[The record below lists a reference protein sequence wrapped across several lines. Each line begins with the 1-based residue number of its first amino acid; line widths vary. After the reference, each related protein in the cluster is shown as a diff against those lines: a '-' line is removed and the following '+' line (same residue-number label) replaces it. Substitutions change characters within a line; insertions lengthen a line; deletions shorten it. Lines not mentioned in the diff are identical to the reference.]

1 MYLKD
6 IFWNGYWAI
15 IGALAV
21 VFALISGNP
30 LIVFI
35 PLIAIVSIST
45 FVGNMYVVKTA
56 YRPKPIFT
64 VLFVFIALF
73 YFEQVLDLRQV
84 AVPINVIFTSLLSIT
99 IIMTTL
105 VKESGGAAITM
116 MIKNIGL
123 LKDTYKNYLFRF
135 KFGSIAGLILEISL
149 ISLIIFN
156 FPSTWTKIP
165 LIFFWTISGL
175 LFVVL
180 RATSFSLKESLENI
194 KKIAAI
200 YGTARTTYF
209 LIPILEFSS
218 EMNWLVFSF
227 LFSIMY
233 LGFISALIPY
243 IYFSKELKDTL
254 NVMKFLDRNPRSKI
268 GIITGNLQLTSD
280 YVSEILYRLKF
291 MKYVENLNKRWS
303 ISNFFRKGI

>member
-6 IFWNGYWAI
+6 IFWNGYWAV
-15 IGALAV
+15 IGALTAMFV
-21 VFALISGNP
+21 LISGNP

-35 PLIAIVSIST
+35 PLIAIISLST
-45 FVGNMYVVKTA
+45 FVGNMYAVKTI
-56 YRPKPIFT
+56 YRPKPIFI
-64 VLFVFIALF
+64 VLLIFIILF
-73 YFEQVLDLRQV
+73 YFEHVLDLKQF
-84 AVPINVIFTSLLSIT
+84 AVPINVIFASLLSIT

-116 MIKNIGL
+116 MIKNFGL

-135 KFGSIAGLILEISL
+135 KFGSIAGLLMEISL
-149 ISLIIFN
+149 IILIIHN
-156 FPSTWTKIP
+156 FPSTWTKLP
-165 LIFFWTISGL
+165 LIFFWTMSGL

-180 RATSFSLKESLENI
+180 RATSFPFKEPLENI
-194 KKIAAI
+194 EKIAAI

-233 LGFISALIPY
+233 LGFISALVPY
-243 IYFSKELKDTL
+243 IYFSKELKETL
-254 NVMKFLDRNPRSKI
+254 NIMKFLDMNPRSKI
-268 GIITGNLQLTSD
+268 GNISSNLQLTND
-280 YVSEILYRLKF
+280 YVSEILNRLKF

-303 ISNFFRKGI
+303 ISNLFRKAI